1 MVSKNILDIFKEI
14 TAVPRESG
22 HEEKIIKWLL
32 DFAKKHNLKAKRD
45 KIGNVLITKPADKG
59 KEGVPTLIL
68 QSHSDMVCE
77 KLPGVK
83 HDFQKDPI
91 KYVIEDGWMIAKET
105 TLGADCGIG
114 MAAQLAAITD
124 PKLKTGKIEA
134 LFTVSEETG
143 LDGAEQLEKDFVT
156 GRILLNLDSEDEG
169 ELCIGC
175 SGGIDTTAVF
185 KYSTQ
190 NQTKSYLKYKVR
202 IFGSQGGHSGDDI
215 NKNRLNANQQL
226 MRFLYR
232 VLDKHQMELYEIDGG
247 NKRNAIARD
256 AYAIIGF
263 APSALKSVK
272 KIFNEVYSE
281 VKAEF
286 AIPDPD
292 VQMELIETKCN
303 KKAIDKDTAA
313 SLIFASVASPH
324 GFYKLSDTIKNLV
337 EISTNFASIKMKPG
351 NKIVIGSSQRSA
363 IVSERRWM
371 AQQME
376 ACWALAGAKVT
387 HEGEYPGW
395 IPKLESPILEVCK
408 KSYKK
413 LFKKDAVV
421 MVTPAG
427 LECGLFSLKF
437 PDMDMISFGPTL
449 RGVHAPGERLDLESL
464 DRFTLFL
471 EDILTS
477 IEINP

>member
-1 MVSKNILDIFKEI
+1 MTSNDILKIFKEI
-14 TAVPRESG
+14 TKVPRESG
-22 HEEKIIKWLL
+22 NEEKIIAWLL
-32 DFAKKHNLKAKRD
+32 DFAKKHKLQAKRD
-45 KIGNVLITKPADKG
+45 KIGNVLIIKNADKG
-59 KEGVPTLIL
+59 KENVPTIIL

-83 HDFQKDPI
+83 HDFSKDPI
-91 KYVIEDGWMIAKET
+91 KYVEEDGWLIAKET

-114 MAAQLAAITD
+114 MAAQLAIVSD
-124 PKLKTGKIEA
+124 PTLKTGKIEA

-143 LDGAEQLEKDFVT
+143 LDGAEALQTDFVT
-156 GRILLNLDSEDEG
+156 GKILLNLDSEDEG

-175 SGGIDTTAVF
+175 SGGIDTTAEF
-185 KYSTQ
+185 TYTTTAA
-190 NQTKSYLKYKVR
+190 TKSFLKYKFRV
-202 IFGSQGGHSGDDI
+202 FGSQGGHSGDDI
-215 NKNRLNANQQL
+215 NKNRVNANQQL
-226 MRFLYR
+226 MRLLYAIM
-232 VLDKHQMELYEIDGG
+232 DKHVIEMYEIDGG

-263 APSALKSVK
+263 ASSAKSSVT
-272 KIFNEVYSE
+272 KIFNEIKKQVQ
-281 VKAEF
+281 AEF
-286 AIPDPD
+286 AISDSQ
-292 VQMELIETKCN
+292 VQLEMEEAKCS
-303 KKAIDKDTAA
+303 KKAIDKDTVA
-313 SLIFASVASPH
+313 SLVYAGVASPH
-324 GFYKLSDTIKNLV
+324 GFYKLSDTIKDLV
-337 EISTNFASIKMKPG
+337 EVSTNFASIKMRPK

-363 IVSERRWM
+363 IVSQRRWM

-395 IPKLESPILEVCK
+395 IPKLNSPILEHCK

-413 LFKKDAVV
+413 LFGKEAVV

-449 RGVHAPGERLDLESL
+449 KGVHAPGEKLDLASL
-464 DRFTLFL
+464 DKFTKYLK
-471 EDILTS
+471 
-477 IEINP
+477 EIVTTIN

>member
-1 MVSKNILDIFKEI
+1 MTSKDILDIFKQI
-14 TAVPRESG
+14 TMIPRESG

-32 DFAKKHNLKAKRD
+32 DFAKKHNLPAKRD

-59 KEGVPTLIL
+59 KEKVPTIIL

-91 KYVIEDGWMIAKET
+91 KYVEEDGWLIAKET

-114 MAAQLAAITD
+114 MAAQLAVITD
-124 PKLKTGKIEA
+124 KKLKTGKIEA

-143 LDGAEQLEKDFVT
+143 LDGAENLAEDFVT

-185 KYSTQ
+185 KYTTVP
-190 NQTKSYLKYKVR
+190 QTKSFLKYKVR
-202 IFGSQGGHSGDDI
+202 VFGSQGGHSGDDI
-215 NKNRLNANQQL
+215 NKNRVNANQQL
-226 MRFLYR
+226 MRILYR
-232 VLDKHQMELYEIDGG
+232 ILDKHEIELYEIDGG

-256 AYAIIGF
+256 AHAIIGF
-263 APSALKSVK
+263 APSALGSIK
-272 KIFNEVYSE
+272 KIVKDIYKQ

-292 VQMELIETKCN
+292 VEIELVETPCN
-303 KKAIDKDTAA
+303 KKAIDINTAA
-313 SLIFASVASPH
+313 SLIYAGVASPH
-324 GFYKLSDTIKNLV
+324 GFYKLSDTIKGLV
-337 EISTNFASIKMKPG
+337 EVSTNFASIKMVPG

-363 IVSERRWM
+363 VVSQRRWM

-387 HEGEYPGW
+387 HNGEYPGW
-395 IPKLESPILEVCK
+395 IPKLQSPILEICK
-408 KSYKK
+408 ESYKR
-413 LFKKDAVV
+413 LFGKNAVV

-449 RGVHAPGERLDLESL
+449 KGVHAPGERLDLKSL
-464 DRFTLFL
+464 DKFTTFL
-471 EDILTS
+471 ADIVVN
-477 IEINP
+477 IK

>member
-1 MVSKNILDIFKEI
+1 MTSKDILDIFKEI
-14 TAVPRESG
+14 TTVPRESG

-45 KIGNVLITKPADKG
+45 KIGNVLITKEADKG
-59 KEGVPTLIL
+59 KEKVPTVIL

-77 KLPGVK
+77 KNPGVK
-83 HDFQKDPI
+83 HDFHKDPI
-91 KYVIEDGWMIAKET
+91 KYVEENGWLIAKET

-114 MAAQLAAITD
+114 MAAQLAVLTD

-143 LDGAEQLEKDFVT
+143 LDGAENLGPKFVT

-175 SGGIDTTAVF
+175 SGGIDTTATF
-185 KYSTQ
+185 KYSLTPA
-190 NQTKSYLKYKVR
+190 TPSFAKYKVR
-202 IFGSQGGHSGDDI
+202 VFGSQGGHSGDDI
-215 NKNRLNANQQL
+215 NKNRVNANQQL
-226 MRFLYR
+226 MRLLYR
-232 VLDKHQMELYEIDGG
+232 IMDKHAIELYEIDGG
-247 NKRNAIARD
+247 NKRNAIPRD
-256 AYAIIGF
+256 AYAVIGF
-263 APSALKSVK
+263 APSALRSVK
-272 KIFNEVYSE
+272 KIFKEVYAQ
-281 VKAEF
+281 VKNEF

-292 VQMELIETKCN
+292 VQMELVETKCN

-313 SLIFASVASPH
+313 SLIYAGVACPH
-324 GFYKLSDTIKNLV
+324 GFYKLSDTIKGLV
-337 EISTNFASIKMKPG
+337 EISTNFASIKMRPG

-363 IVSERRWM
+363 VVSERRWM

-395 IPKLESPILEVCK
+395 IPKLQSPILEICK

-413 LFKKDAVV
+413 LFGKDAVV

-449 RGVHAPGERLDLESL
+449 KGVHAPGERLDLKSL
-464 DRFTLFL
+464 DKFTKFL
-471 EDILTS
+471 QDIVTN
-477 IEINP
+477 IK

>member
-1 MVSKNILDIFKEI
+1 MTSKDILDIFKQI
-14 TAVPRESG
+14 TTVPRESG

-45 KIGNVLITKPADKG
+45 KIGNVLITKSADKG
-59 KEGVPTLIL
+59 KENVPTIIL

-91 KYVIEDGWMIAKET
+91 NYVEENGWLIAKET

-114 MAAQLAAITD
+114 MAAQLAVLTD
-124 PKLKTGKIEA
+124 PILKTGKVEA

-143 LDGAEQLEKDFVT
+143 LDGAENLDPKFVT
-156 GRILLNLDSEDEG
+156 GRIMLNLDSEDEG

-175 SGGIDTTAVF
+175 SGGIDTTATF
-185 KYSTQ
+185 KYSLVNATP
-190 NQTKSYLKYKVR
+190 SFVKYKVR
-202 IFGSQGGHSGDDI
+202 VFGSQGGHSGDDI
-215 NKNRLNANQQL
+215 NKNRVNANQQL
-226 MRFLYR
+226 MRLLYKI
-232 VLDKHQMELYEIDGG
+232 LDKHAIELYEIDGG
-247 NKRNAIARD
+247 NKRNAIPRD

-263 APSALKSVK
+263 APSALASVK
-272 KIFNEVYSE
+272 KIFKEVYSQ
-281 VKAEF
+281 VKNEF

-292 VQMELIETKCN
+292 VQMELVKTECK
-303 KKAIDKDTAA
+303 KKAIDQNTAA
-313 SLIFASVASPH
+313 SLIYAGVASPH
-324 GFYKLSDTIKNLV
+324 GFYKLSDTIKGLV
-337 EISTNFASIKMKPG
+337 EISTNFASIKMRPG

-363 IVSERRWM
+363 VVSERRWM

-395 IPKLESPILEVCK
+395 IPKLKSPILEVCK

-413 LFKKDAVV
+413 LFGKDAVV

-449 RGVHAPGERLDLESL
+449 RGVHAPGERLDLKSL
-464 DRFTLFL
+464 DKFTKFL
-471 EDILTS
+471 EDIVTN
-477 IEINP
+477 IK